1 MKILNFLL
9 SLLIIIGVVNYSSGT
24 TLDGG
29 ANLGNPYEA
38 EFVIA
43 QDTVPLNERY
53 GDFIHDPSSNPFD
66 LKDPGIIEKEVEYDP
81 TTGQYIVTEKIGNDY
96 YRMPTYMTFEEYL
109 QYRTEE
115 QERAYFNQL
124 SGVNTGDGGSS
135 GGEIDPVDK
144 YAADIK
150 NSLIDR
156 LFGGSGVEI
165 RPQGKIELTF
175 GVDFQR
181 NENPNVL
188 ERQRRT
194 GGFDFDMNIQMN
206 VTGKIGEKLNLS
218 TSYNTQATFD
228 FENRMKL
235 QYDSEAFGEDDI
247 IKNIDVG
254 NISFP
259 LKNSLIQ
266 GSQNLFGIRID
277 SKWGRLSLSTVASQ
291 QKSRRESLSLQK
303 GSQIQEFEVRADQY
317 EENRHFFLTHY
328 NRNTF
333 TENLSNLPQVK
344 SLFKVNPA
352 EIEVWITNTQNASAG
367 ASVREIIALA
377 DIGVAE
383 RENMTS
389 DNPALRP
396 PTVPVNRDVFGQKGL
411 PDNNANPLHATLA
424 ADDDARRLE
433 TSISTLTG
441 PRYQLQ
447 QARDFEK
454 ITAVKMNPG
463 DYTFNPELGILSINR
478 IIQPDQVLAVSFQYD
493 YNGKIYK
500 VGEFANDIYDTTG
513 TEVLFTKMLKSTTQ
527 RIDLP
532 AWDLMMKNVYNLGAY
547 QVDRNDFKLDIYYED
562 PSQGQL
568 RFLPNTNLE
577 GIPLLR
583 VFNLDQLNVQGDPCP
598 DGVFDFV
605 NGITIQPR
613 NGRIMFPVLE
623 PFGEDL
629 VSGIEGV
636 DDKRQYNYFH
646 LYDSTVTQAREHPEF
661 NRFIIRGEYKSGGG
675 GGRTNSPGGFGSG
688 NSVQGTGQE
697 ISLNAFNLP
706 RGSVRVTA
714 GGRQLREGTDFR
726 VDYSTGRVSILDPA
740 LANGTTPI
748 NVSYE
753 DNTLFGF
760 QTKTLLGVRADYE
773 VSENFNIGATWMHLF
788 ERPFTQKV
796 NVGDD
801 PINNTVYGLDVN
813 FSKEAPWLTRAVD
826 KLPFLQTKEPST
838 ITFEAEAALLQPGHA
853 KAINQDNDGDGK
865 DERGGV
871 VYVDD
876 FEGTTS
882 RIDLRT
888 PANRWYLASVPQND
902 IQNNNPL
909 FPESAFVDTTLTG
922 VNRAKLS
929 WYRMDFSVPRN
940 NDNPYEAAIP
950 QTEVF
955 PNANVQPGLSNNI
968 QTFDLTYYPD
978 ERGPYN
984 FDLPNGGTQ
993 YSAGINNGGRL
1004 LEPETRWGGIMRD
1017 LNTNDFQAANI
1028 EFIEFWMLD
1037 PFLDNPTEGDLY
1049 FNLGNISEDILRDS
1063 RKFYENGLPT
1073 SDNNVETQTTK
1084 WSRVPVNPTPPVDA
1098 FSNTN
1103 ATDRAL
1109 QDVGLD
1115 GFDNAGERQQFSDI
1129 LDLYRN
1135 SMSAQAF
1142 SRIEQDPSA
1151 DDFGY
1156 YRNDTFPD
1164 DISAVTR
1171 YRDFNNPEGNSQPA
1185 DGGQIN
1191 SGTNFPD
1198 NEDIDDDN
1206 TMNETEAYFQYKI
1219 PLRAVSADSSASGFE
1234 LDWRNNEFI
1243 TDVIRDSVGQQRVW
1257 YRFKIPIDQYQAKV
1271 GGIQDFRSIRFIR
1284 MYMKGFEGSTTLRFA
1299 RLGLARNQWRR
1310 YRRAINTQERGLGP
1324 NVTDIECNDAFFD
1337 LNAVNVEENTSSVP
1351 FGYVLPPGIQRE
1363 QANNTAFPDLLQNE
1377 QSLAVEVRDLCE
1389 DQARAVYKIV
1399 NLDMR
1404 LYNRLQMFVHA
1415 HAGDNDK
1422 FLEDDKL
1429 SVFMRLGSDFEN
1441 NYYEYEVPLKISRDL
1456 SLSPMS
1462 AEYSREVWRVEN
1474 EFDIPL
1480 DKLKEAKLA
1489 RNNEGTPL
1497 TNVYS
1502 INDTVV
1508 IGTDT
1513 VVNKI
1518 RVLGNP
1524 YLGPLKSI
1532 MLGVVNRDD
1541 IPHDAEVWFNEL
1553 RLSGLDERGG
1563 MAAIARLDMQLADLG
1578 TLTGAIEYKGI
1589 GYGGIEERL
1598 AQRSRE
1604 ETIQLDASSS
1614 LEMGKFLPKE
1624 SGVKIPMYLQ
1634 YSKTIRNPEFD
1645 PYDRDIRLSE
1655 KLESVDP
1662 GQRDA
1667 VKKQAQEVTEIKSIN
1682 FTNVRKDRTNT
1693 DKTPM
1698 PWNVENFSTSYS
1710 YTETK
1715 KRDPFIEDDRLREHS
1730 GALNYNYSKGPT
1742 YITPFKKLFKKDKY
1756 LKLITDFNFNPLPN
1770 SFSFS
1775 TNINRQHQVTRY
1787 RFTDL
1792 DDRFSTFYNKSFVWE
1807 RNYDLKW
1814 DFTKALKF
1822 NFTAFNYGVIDE
1834 LKELREDGTRRS
1846 DEELKSHIWDN
1857 VKDFGRTKEYNHN
1870 IGLSY
1875 TVPLKKIPM
1884 LDWIQVRA
1892 QYDADYS
1899 WTTAALNT
1907 DSLGNVIQNSQ
1918 GRQINGDFNFE
1929 NLYRKSKYLD
1939 KIQKKKRTQRG
1950 AKGKGKNNRGGRN
1963 SKKGKNNADSSLD
1976 GGGDGKSNSK
1986 NSKSKDDPKKQAT
1999 LKNSGGKTGQEGG
2012 KTDGEAAGQKGGK
2025 KGKKGKRG
2033 AKSKKDKKKK
2043 NREPST
2049 IERVLIRP
2057 LLMIRKARVTYSED
2071 FTTVVPGYLPRTSYL
2086 GQNDGFTAPGWDF
2099 IGGLQP
2105 DIAQVDGQNDWLDRA
2120 NQKGWIST
2128 NVFQNQQVLQDKSQN
2143 ISARLTL
2150 EPFNDFTIELSAERR
2165 KSKNSSVYYRDT
2177 TYLDGIANPV
2187 HSIPRDVGSFSISYF
2202 ALNTLFGT
2210 NARGLFETF
2219 ENNRIIISRRVGLG
2233 VGVGAHETDDG
2244 YSEGYGRAQQDILL
2258 PAFIAAYTGQDPE
2271 SIEISTNNN
2280 YLSDVILKELPR
2292 INWQLRYNGLSKVS
2306 WFSDHFASFDLTHGY
2321 KSSLTI
2327 NSYNTD
2333 QDFDRLQ
2340 VFREDMNFNFYS
2352 QFEVPNLIIDEQFA
2366 PLVAVDFK
2374 LKNEMSGSFGY
2385 SKSRNLQMN
2394 FSDTR
2399 LTESR
2404 SQEITI
2410 GFGYTKKDVVIGF
2423 LKRGSGGSSSK
2434 RKKKGKKKDKKD
2446 DTKSKGK
2453 KKEEGG
2459 NLNFDFQFSITDNE
2473 TSIQRLD
2480 QGEPIPARGS
2490 KDITIS
2496 PSIDY
2501 DVNDQLNI
2509 RLFFERNQFL
2519 PVTAAQFDRIT
2530 TNGGITVTFQIN

>member
-1 MKILNFLL
+1 MKILNTLL
-9 SLLIIIGVVNYSSGT
+9 SLLIIVGAVSSSFGT

-38 EFVIA
+38 EFVVA
-43 QDTVPLNERY
+43 QDTVPINERY
-53 GDFIHDPSSNPFD
+53 GDFINDPSSNPFD

-81 TTGQYIVTEKIGNDY
+81 TTGQYIVTEKIGNEY

-109 QYRTEE
+109 DYRAKE
-115 QERAYFNQL
+115 QEQSYFNQL
-124 SGVNTGDGGSS
+124 SGVNTGDGSS
-135 GGEIDPVDK
+135 GGGEIDPVAK
-144 YAADIK
+144 YEADIK

-156 LFGGSGVEI
+156 LFGGSDVQI
-165 RPQGKIELTF
+165 KPQGKIELTF

-181 NENPNVL
+181 NNNPVLL
-188 ERQRRT
+188 ERQQRT

-259 LKNSLIQ
+259 LKSSLIQ

-352 EIEVWITNTQNASAG
+352 EIEVWITNTQNANIGS
-367 ASVREIIALA
+367 SVREIIALA

-396 PTVPVNRDVFGQKGL
+396 PPVPVYRDVFGAKGL
-411 PDNNANPLHATLA
+411 PDNNANPIHASLA
-424 ADDDARRLE
+424 ADEDARRLE

-447 QARDFEK
+447 QAKDFEK

-478 IIQPDQVLAVSFQYD
+478 IIQPDQVLAVAFQYD

-513 TEVLFTKMLKSTTQ
+513 TQVLFVKMLKSTTQ

-532 AWDLMMKNVYNLGAY
+532 AWDLMMKNVYNIGAY

-623 PFGEDL
+623 PFGADL
-629 VSGIEGV
+629 VDSIRGA
-636 DDKRQYNYFH
+636 DDKKQYNYFH

-675 GGRTNSPGGFGSG
+675 GGRTNSPGFGGGG
-688 NSVQGTGQE
+688 NTVTGTGQE
-697 ISLNAFNLP
+697 ISLGAFNLP

-726 VDYSTGRVSILDPA
+726 VDYSTGRVAILDPA

-773 VSENFNIGATWMHLF
+773 VSDNFNVGATWMHLF

-796 NVGDD
+796 NIGDD
-801 PINNTVYGLDVN
+801 PINNTVYGLDIN
-813 FSKEAPWLTRAVD
+813 YSKDAPWLTRAVD

-838 ITFEAEAALLQPGHA
+838 ITFEAEAALLQPGHS

-882 RIDLRT
+882 SIDLRT
-888 PANRWYLASVPQND
+888 PANRWYLASIPQND

-909 FPESAFVDTTLTG
+909 FPESAFIDTTLSG

-929 WYRMDFSVPRN
+929 WYRMDFSIPR
-940 NDNPYEAAIP
+940 DNTKPYEALIP
-950 QTEVF
+950 QIEVF
-955 PNANVQPGLSNNI
+955 PNTTVQPGFSNNI

-993 YSAGINNGGRL
+993 YSAGLSNGGRL
-1004 LEPETRWGGIMRD
+1004 MDPESRWGGIMRS

-1028 EFIEFWMLD
+1028 EFIELWMLD
-1037 PFLDNPTEGDLY
+1037 PFLDDNANEGDLY

-1073 SDNNVETQTTK
+1073 SSNESETQTTAL
-1084 WSRVPVNPTPPVDA
+1084 SRVPVSSIAAVDA
-1098 FSNTN
+1098 FSNGDDS
-1103 ATDRAL
+1103 DRML

-1115 GFDNAGERQQFSDI
+1115 GFNNAGERTQFRDI
-1129 LDLYRN
+1129 LDIYR
-1135 SMSAQAF
+1135 STLPGQVF
-1142 SRIEQDPSA
+1142 DRINEDPSA
-1151 DDFGY
+1151 DDFVH
-1156 YRNDTFPD
+1156 YRNDIFPD
-1164 DISAVTR
+1164 DTTAYSR
-1171 YRDFNNPEGNSQPA
+1171 YSSFNNPEGNSQPPE
-1185 DGGQIN
+1185 GNRVN

-1219 PLRAVSADSSASGFE
+1219 PLRRVDSDSSSSGYA
-1234 LDWRNNEFI
+1234 LDWRNNEFV
-1243 TDVIRDSVGQQRVW
+1243 TDVIRDSLGSGRVW
-1257 YRFKIPIDQYQAKV
+1257 YRFKIPLDQYQAKV
-1271 GGIQDFRSIRFIR
+1271 GGIQDFRSIRFMR
-1284 MYMKGFEGSTTLRFA
+1284 MYLKGFQGRTTLRFA
-1299 RLGLARNQWRR
+1299 RLELVRNQWRR
-1310 YRRAINTQERGLGP
+1310 YRRALNTQERGLGP
-1324 NVTDIECNDAFFD
+1324 NVNDLECDDAFFD
-1337 LNAVNVEENTSSVP
+1337 LNAVNIEENSKNLP

-1415 HAGDNDK
+1415 HAGNNDQ

-1441 NYYEYEVPLKISRDL
+1441 NYYEYEVPLKISRDANL
-1456 SLSPMS
+1456 GRMS
-1462 AEYSREVWRVEN
+1462 AEYAQEVWKIAN

-1489 RNNEGTPL
+1489 RNNSGTPL

-1502 INDTVV
+1502 VIDTVI

-1513 VVNKI
+1513 IKNKI

-1532 MLGVVNRDD
+1532 MLGIVNRDN

-1604 ETIQLDASSS
+1604 ETIQLDASTS

-1662 GQRDA
+1662 SLRDS
-1667 VKKQAQEVTEIKSIN
+1667 VKNQAQEVTEIKSIN

-1693 DKTPM
+1693 EKTPM
-1698 PWNVENFSTSYS
+1698 PWNIENFSTSYS

-1730 GALNYNYSKGPT
+1730 GALNYTYSRGPS
-1742 YITPFKKLFKKDKY
+1742 YITPFKNLFKKDKY

-1770 SFSFS
+1770 SFSFN
-1775 TNINRQHQVTRY
+1775 TNVNRQHQVTKY

-1792 DDRFSTFYNKSFVWE
+1792 DERFSTFYNKSFVWE

-1822 NFTAFNYGVIDE
+1822 NFAAFNYGVIDE
-1834 LKELREDGTRRS
+1834 LKELREDGTPRPK
-1846 DEELKSHIWDN
+1846 EELKSYIWEN

-1929 NLYRKSKYLD
+1929 SLYKKSKYLS
-1939 KIQKKKRTQRG
+1939 KIQRKKRPN
-1950 AKGKGKNNRGGRN
+1950 KGRNGKNNRGGRN
-1963 SKKGKNNADSSLD
+1963 SKKGGDSKTDSSLD
-1976 GGGDGKSNSK
+1976 DGGSGKSSK
-1986 NSKSKDDPKKQAT
+1986 NSKSKDDNKKQAT
-1999 LKNSGGKTGQEGG
+1999 LEKAGGNKGQESADPKDGTADGG
-2012 KTDGEAAGQKGGK
+2012 GEKL
-2025 KGKKGKRG
+2025 
-2033 AKSKKDKKKK
+2033 SKKEKRAAKAKAKKEKKKK
-2043 NREPST
+2043 DREPGT
-2049 IERVLIRP
+2049 LEKVLIRP
-2057 LLMIRKARVTYSED
+2057 LLMIRKVRMTYSED
-2071 FTTVVPGYLPRTSYL
+2071 FTTVVPGYLPRTSFL

-2099 IGGLQP
+2099 IAGLQP
-2105 DIAQVDGQNDWLDRA
+2105 DIAKVDGQNDWLDRA
-2120 NQKGWIST
+2120 NSKGWISS

-2150 EPFNDFTIELSAERR
+2150 EPFDDFMIELSAERR
-2165 KSKNSSVYYRDT
+2165 QSTNSSVYFRDT
-2177 TYLDGIANPV
+2177 SYLDGIANPV

-2210 NARGLFETF
+2210 DAKDLFNTF
-2219 ENNRIIISRRVGLG
+2219 ERNRLIISRRIGG
-2233 VGVGAHETDDG
+2233 GDHATDEG
-2244 YSEGYGRAQQDILL
+2244 YAEGYGRAQQDVLL
-2258 PAFIAAYTGQDPE
+2258 PAFIAAYTDQDPFT
-2271 SIEISTNNN
+2271 IELSSNN
-2280 YLSDVILKELPR
+2280 YLKDVILKELPR
-2292 INWQLRYNGLSKVS
+2292 INWQLKYNGLSKLP
-2306 WFSDHFASFDLTHGY
+2306 WFSDYFTSFDLTHGY
-2321 KSSLTI
+2321 KSSLTV

-2333 QDFDRLQ
+2333 QDFDQ
-2340 VFREDMNFNFYS
+2340 AQITREDMNFNFYS

-2366 PLVAVDFK
+2366 PLLAIDFK
-2374 LKNEMSGSFGY
+2374 LKNEMSGNIGY

-2394 FSDTR
+2394 FKDTR
-2399 LTESR
+2399 LAEST
-2404 SQEITI
+2404 SEEII
-2410 GFGYTKKDVVIGF
+2410 LGFGYTMKDVVFGF
-2423 LKRGSGGSSSK
+2423 LQKGGASK
-2434 RKKKGKKKDKKD
+2434 KNKKKKGKKKDD
-2446 DTKSKGK
+2446 PKSSGK
-2453 KKEEGG
+2453 KKQEGG
-2459 NLNFDFQFSITDNE
+2459 NLNFDFQFSITDSE
-2473 TSIQRLD
+2473 TSLQRLD
-2480 QGEPIPARGS
+2480 QGDPEPARGS

-2496 PSIDY
+2496 PAIDY
-2501 DVNDQLNI
+2501 DVNDKLNI
-2509 RLFFERNQFL
+2509 RFFFDRNQFL
-2519 PVTAAQFDRIT
+2519 PANRAQPDRIT